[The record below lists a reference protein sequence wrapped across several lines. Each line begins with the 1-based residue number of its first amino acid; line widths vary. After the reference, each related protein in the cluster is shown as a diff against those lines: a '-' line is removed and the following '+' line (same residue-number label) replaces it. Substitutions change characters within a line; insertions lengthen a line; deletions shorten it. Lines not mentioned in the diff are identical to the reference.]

1 MSGILSITAPNN
13 QNIDINVIDVFTVDE
28 YANKQYIAY
37 TLFESEKEGLIR
49 VYISILNEQEQTYTL
64 EVIEDKEEEETVI
77 EAFKNMTLEEE

>member
-1 MSGILSITAPNN
+1 MNGILSITAPNN